1 MGKIV
6 IPEGFM
12 QCVTDREFF
21 VYHLLQSYQSVV
33 GAWLDHCVKYYN
45 FAYFPGVSLS
55 YFPHQ
60 EIRWNYGILRSG

>member
-21 VYHLLQSYQSVV
+21 AYHLVQSYQSVV
-33 GAWLDHCVKYYN
+33 GV
-45 FAYFPGVSLS
+45 
-55 YFPHQ
+55 
-60 EIRWNYGILRSG
+60 